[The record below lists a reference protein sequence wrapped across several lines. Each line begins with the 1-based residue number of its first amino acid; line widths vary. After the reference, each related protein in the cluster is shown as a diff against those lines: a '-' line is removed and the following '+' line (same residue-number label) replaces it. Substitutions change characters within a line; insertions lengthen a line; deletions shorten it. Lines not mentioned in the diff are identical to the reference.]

1 MNRLMEI
8 KALISILTIADS
20 YMDAI
25 LRIFPVTAILLFYLL
40 AMVEIA
46 AAGSISRFLRRS
58 RWTR

>member
-1 MNRLMEI
+1 MEI